1 MSSARAAALIA
12 LVALVGAGV
21 VAFVSRTPPEV
32 RAAEPGPA
40 ATDPSLG
47 ASFSDEQISRHGAY
61 RGPSYLAFFV
71 GLTIEIVTLVA
82 LARGPL
88 PRLASSLN
96 GIRGGL
102 PVRVALIAL
111 FVAAV
116 ATAAAL
122 PLSYVRG
129 YAMQKAWSLSTQNVG
144 GWLSDVGRGFAVS
157 AVIAAISAIVFYGL
171 LRWQPRTWWVWGWAA
186 FSLLSALLVFLYPVV
201 IAPLFN
207 KFTPLQDAELAAD
220 IRSIASDAGVDVDEV
235 LVADASRRTTAE
247 NAYVAG
253 LGSTKR
259 VVVYDTFLEG
269 GGREDTLFV
278 VAHELGHAKE
288 NHVLKN
294 VGLSCI
300 GLAVGFGALY
310 WLAARSGVWRWAGA
324 EGIADPTGLP
334 VILLFATVMGV
345 LSLPAQ
351 NAVSRSFER
360 AADRTAF
367 SLLPDPDPA
376 IRSFRR
382 LAFSNLADLRPP
394 APVEFLFFTHPSI
407 PDRIETARSSA
418 RP

>member
-1 MSSARAAALIA
+1 MAL
-12 LVALVGAGV
+12 
-21 VAFVSRTPPEV
+21 VSRTPPEV

-71 GLTIEIVTLVA
+71 ALAIEVVTLIA
-82 LARGPL
+82 LVRGPL
-88 PRLASSLN
+88 PRLASSLD

-116 ATAAAL
+116 TTAAAL

-129 YAMQKAWSLSTQNVG
+129 YAMQKAWGLSTQDVG
-144 GWLSDVGRGFAVS
+144 GWLSDVGRGFAIS
-157 AVIAAISAIVFYGL
+157 AVIAAISAVVFYGL
-171 LRWQPRTWWVWGWAA
+171 LRWQPRSWWVWGWAA

-207 KFTPLQDAELAAD
+207 KFTPLQDAELATE
-220 IRSIASDAGVDVDEV
+220 IRSLASEAGVDVDEV

-259 VVVYDTFLEG
+259 VVVYDTLLEA
-269 GGREDTLFV
+269 GGRDDTLFV

-300 GLAVGFGALY
+300 GLAVGFGALF
-310 WLAARSGVWRWAGA
+310 WLAGRPGVWRWAGA
-324 EGIADPTGLP
+324 EGIADPRGLP
-334 VILLFATVMGV
+334 IILLFATVAGV

-360 AADRTAF
+360 SADRTAF

-394 APVEFLFFTHPSI
+394 ASVEFLFFTHPSI
-407 PDRIETARSSA
+407 PDRIETAQSSA